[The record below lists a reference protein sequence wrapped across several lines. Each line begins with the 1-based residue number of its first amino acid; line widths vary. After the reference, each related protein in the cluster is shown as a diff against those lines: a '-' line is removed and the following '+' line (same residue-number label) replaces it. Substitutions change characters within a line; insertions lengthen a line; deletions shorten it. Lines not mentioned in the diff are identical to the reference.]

1 MDSFH
6 FFYFRYFFYFP
17 NIIDH
22 IIMNVLIMKTMYWK
36 DNKLFLIDQTRLP
49 DEVIYYE
56 CKTYKDVIDAIKT
69 MKVRG
74 APAIGVAAAFAMA
87 LAEIAGENMEKS
99 ANEIKNARPTAVNL
113 SWAVERVLNSKSPIE
128 EALRMY
134 DEDVHT
140 NMAIGKNGA
149 AIIDDGDTVLT
160 HCNAGALACVDYG
173 TALGVLRAAHDE
185 GKNIKVICD
194 ETRPLCQ
201 GARLSVFEMQEEKIP
216 VKLAVDSAA
225 GHLMQKGMVNKV
237 VVGADRVAKGG
248 VANKIGSLMV
258 ALAAKRFNVP
268 FYVAA
273 PESTFDIEN
282 SIYDVEIEE
291 RDADEVIY
299 FGNTRVAP
307 EGTEV
312 ENPAFDII
320 PSDLITGIITEKGII
335 KPF

>member
-1 MDSFH
+1 
-6 FFYFRYFFYFP
+6 
-17 NIIDH
+17 
-22 IIMNVLIMKTMYWK
+22 MKTTYWK

-49 DEVIYYE
+49 DEVIYYA
-56 CKTYKDVIDAIKT
+56 CKTYKDVINAIKT

-74 APAIGVAAAFAMA
+74 APAIGVSAAFAMV
-87 LAEIAGENMEKS
+87 LAEIAGEDMEKS

>member
-1 MDSFH
+1 
-6 FFYFRYFFYFP
+6 
-17 NIIDH
+17 
-22 IIMNVLIMKTMYWK
+22 MKTMYWK
-36 DNKLFLIDQTRLP
+36 DDKLFLIDQTRLP
-49 DEVIYYE
+49 HEVRYVE
-56 CKTYKDVIDAIKT
+56 CETYKDVIDAIKT

-74 APAIGVAAAFAMA
+74 APAIGIAAAFAVV
-87 LAEIAGENMEKS
+87 LAENAGENMEN
-99 ANEIKNARPTAVNL
+99 AAMEIKNARPTAVNL
-113 SWAVERVLNSKSPIE
+113 SWAVDRVLNSQSSID
-128 EALRMY
+128 EAMLMY
-134 DEDVHT
+134 DEDVQT
-140 NMAIGKNGA
+140 NKAIGKNGA
-149 AIIDDGDTVLT
+149 AIIDNGDTVLT

-201 GARLSVFEMQEEKIP
+201 GARLSVFEMQQENIP

-258 ALAAKRFNVP
+258 ALAAKRFNIP

-273 PESTFDIEN
+273 PKSTFDNEN
-282 SIYDVEIEE
+282 SIYDVEIEQ

-299 FGNTRVAP
+299 FGNSRIAP

-312 ENPAFDII
+312 ENPAFDIV
-320 PSDLITGIITEKGII
+320 PSDLITGIITEDGII

>member
-1 MDSFH
+1 
-6 FFYFRYFFYFP
+6 
-17 NIIDH
+17 
-22 IIMNVLIMKTMYWK
+22 MKTMYWK

-49 DEVIYYE
+49 DEVVYLE
-56 CKTYKDVIDAIKT
+56 CETYKDVINAIKT

-74 APAIGVAAAFAMA
+74 APAIGIAAAFAMA
-87 LAEIAGENMEKS
+87 LAEMSGEDLEKS

-113 SWAVERVLNSKSPIE
+113 SWAVERILNSKSAIV

-134 DEDVHT
+134 DEDIQT
-140 NMAIGKNGA
+140 NIAIGKNGA
-149 AIIDDGDTVLT
+149 SLIDDGDTVLT

-173 TALGVLRAAHDE
+173 TALGVIRAAHDE

-201 GARLSVFEMQEEKIP
+201 GARLSVFEMQNEKIP

-273 PESTFDIEN
+273 PESTFDSEN

-291 RDADEVIY
+291 RNADEVIY

-320 PSDLITGIITEKGII
+320 PSDLITGIITEKGIV

>member
-1 MDSFH
+1 
-6 FFYFRYFFYFP
+6 
-17 NIIDH
+17 
-22 IIMNVLIMKTMYWK
+22 MKTMYWK

-49 DEVIYYE
+49 DEVVYLE
-56 CKTYKDVIDAIKT
+56 CKTYKDVINAIKT

-74 APAIGVAAAFAMA
+74 APAIGIAAAFAMA
-87 LAEIAGENMEKS
+87 LAEIAGEDLEKS
-99 ANEIKNARPTAVNL
+99 ANEIKDARPTAINL
-113 SWAVERVLNSKSPIE
+113 SWAVERVLNSKSAIK
-128 EALRMY
+128 EALLMY
-134 DEDVHT
+134 DEDIHT
-140 NMAIGKNGA
+140 NIAIGKNGA
-149 AIIDDGDTVLT
+149 SLIDDGDTVLT

-173 TALGVLRAAHDE
+173 TALGVIRAAHDE

-201 GARLSVFEMQEEKIP
+201 GARLSVFEMQNEKIP

-273 PESTFDIEN
+273 PESTFDSEN

-291 RDADEVIY
+291 RNADEVIY
-299 FGNTRVAP
+299 FGDTRVAP

-320 PSDLITGIITEKGII
+320 PSDLITGIITENGIV

>member
-1 MDSFH
+1 MLF
-6 FFYFRYFFYFP
+6 
-17 NIIDH
+17 
-22 IIMNVLIMKTMYWK
+22 MKTMYWK
-36 DNKLFLIDQTRLP
+36 YDKIFLIDQTLLP
-49 DEVIYYE
+49 DEVVYHE

-87 LAEIAGENMEKS
+87 LAEIAGEDMQIAGED
-99 ANEIKNARPTAVNL
+99 IKNSRPTAVNL
-113 SWAVERVLNSKSPIE
+113 FWAVDRVLNAESALN
-128 EALRMY
+128 EAMLMY
-134 DEDVHT
+134 DEDIQT
-140 NMAIGKNGA
+140 NMAIGENGA
-149 AIIDDGDTVLT
+149 SVIEEGDTILT

-201 GARLSVFEMQEEKIP
+201 GARLSVFEMQQENIP

-258 ALAAKRFNVP
+258 ALAAKRFNIP

-273 PESTFDIEN
+273 PKSTFDSEN

-291 RDADEVIY
+291 RDAEEVIY
-299 FGNTRVAP
+299 FGNLRVAP
-307 EGTEV
+307 KGTEV
-312 ENPAFDII
+312 ENPAFDIV
-320 PSDLITGIITEKGII
+320 PSDLITSI
-335 KPF
+335 

>member
-1 MDSFH
+1 
-6 FFYFRYFFYFP
+6 
-17 NIIDH
+17 
-22 IIMNVLIMKTMYWK
+22 MYWE
-36 DNKLFLIDQTRLP
+36 DNKLFLIDQTLLP
-49 DEVIYYE
+49 DEIVYHECTNYKEVIE
-56 CKTYKDVIDAIKT
+56 AIKT

-87 LAEIAGENMEKS
+87 LAELAGEDMEM
-99 ANEIKNARPTAVNL
+99 AAAEIKSSRPTAVNL
-113 SWAVERVLNSKSPIE
+113 FWAVDRVLNADSALE
-128 EALRMY
+128 EAKIMY
-134 DEDVHT
+134 DEDVET
-140 NMAIGKNGA
+140 NRKMGKYGA
-149 AIIDDGDTVLT
+149 SVIKDGDTVLT

-173 TALGVLRAAHDE
+173 TALGVLRAAKEE
-185 GKNIKVICD
+185 GKNINVICD

-201 GARLSVFEMQEEKIP
+201 GARLSVFEMQQENIP

-225 GHLMQKGMVNKV
+225 GHLMQKGMVDKV
-237 VVGADRVAKGG
+237 VIGADRIAKDG

-273 PESTFDIEN
+273 PKSTFDMEN

-291 RDADEVIY
+291 RNPDEVIY
-299 FGNTRVAP
+299 FGNCRVAP

-312 ENPAFDII
+312 ENPAFDIV
-320 PSDLITGIITEKGII
+320 PSDLITGIITEEGIV